1 MEWYCAVWNSDKVS
15 SVMGAQAVYERLCEG
30 NTSFVSEFIVVQEF
44 FEDVKKNYPFINAH
58 KLEGAVMLNC
68 DFEKAA
74 EANEIIQRLA
84 KKHGLSYFEPENL
97 IFIQ

>member
-15 SVMGAQAVYERLCEG
+15 SVMGAQGLYEKLCEG
-30 NTSFVSEFIVVQEF
+30 NTDFVSEFIVVEEF
-44 FEDVKKNYPFINAH
+44 YEDIKKNYPYISAH
-58 KLEGAVMLNC
+58 KLEGAVMISC
-68 DFEKAA
+68 DFERAE